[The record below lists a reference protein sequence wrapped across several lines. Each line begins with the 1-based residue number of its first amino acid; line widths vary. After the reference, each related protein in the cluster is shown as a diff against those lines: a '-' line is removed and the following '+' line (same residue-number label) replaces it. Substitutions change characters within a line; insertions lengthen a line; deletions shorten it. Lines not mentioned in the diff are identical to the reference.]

1 MGNRII
7 PLRELP
13 LSNDFMFGEVMRRE
27 TVCKLFLEALL
38 GKEIRHIQFI
48 QKQTDLSDSYDY
60 HGIRLDVYLNDNE
73 GTVYNIEM
81 QTTNKDDLERR
92 IRFYQSG
99 IDRTALE
106 KGTYYSELAESY
118 VIFVCSF
125 DYYHKGLAVYERE
138 SHIRGLPD
146 IPFDDGSH
154 ALILNSNYTT
164 GNANAAILEFLTYI
178 KENDFKVLFA
188 SPLMKEVQKAVEA
201 VRNDKEKEV
210 AYMTF
215 AQKMEDVLREG
226 ERKGKLEG
234 KLEGRQEGEA
244 KLGLLISKLLAASR
258 LDDATAASTDEDRRN
273 QLYKEFGIQ

>member
-38 GKEIRHIQFI
+38 GKEIRRIQFI

-60 HGIRLDVYLNDNE
+60 HGIRLDVYLNDDE

-138 SHIRGLPD
+138 SHIKGLPD
-146 IPFDDGSH
+146 ISFDDGSH

>member
-60 HGIRLDVYLNDNE
+60 HGIRLDVYLNDDE

-138 SHIRGLPD
+138 SHIRELPD

-188 SPLMKEVQKAVEA
+188 SLLMKEVQKAVEA

-234 KLEGRQEGEA
+234 RQEGEA

-258 LDDATAASTDEDRRN
+258 LDDATAASTDEGRRN